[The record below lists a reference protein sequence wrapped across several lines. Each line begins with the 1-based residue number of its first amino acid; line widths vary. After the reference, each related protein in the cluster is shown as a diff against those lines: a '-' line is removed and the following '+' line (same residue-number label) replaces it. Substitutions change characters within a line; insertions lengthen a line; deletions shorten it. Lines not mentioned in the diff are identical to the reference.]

1 MCFSSMAAWYLLT
14 AVGFSMVANA
24 ANATFYPTMN
34 MTGTDGNL
42 IQAHGG
48 DIIKS
53 QDSDDTS
60 WYWFGEDKTGETTS
74 GHFQAVNCYKSADFS
89 TWEFVGAVL
98 SPIAGTNISSDA
110 VVERP
115 KVIYNDQNQE
125 YVMWF
130 HSDDSSY
137 GAAMVGVATSDTIDG
152 EYNWRGSFKPFG
164 NDSRDMTVWK
174 DPEDGS
180 AYLIFATSGN
190 ADLQIARLT
199 DDYYNVSEAL
209 YTFPDKYWEAPG
221 VFKIDGTFYLLYSR
235 QDGWTPTDNYYMTA
249 SSMAGPWSE
258 PTLLA
263 PEGAYSYL
271 TQNAYDIIIDGSEQT
286 TYLYYGD
293 HWSGNQLGSSTYAF
307 YPVIANSSG
316 LTLHRTGGWS
326 LDIATGQWIDLAYT
340 AITAAE
346 STTAASTLIPCD
358 DACAGGMAAN
368 MTADQTF
375 TFVWSGAAG
384 EKVLGIQYVYDGP
397 KNAFKHIGVT
407 MDGETVEGNA
417 LPETTRGTT
426 FAQEVPFPA
435 TLREGSEVVL
445 TLLDA
450 DGSEF
455 FVEGVKV
462 YPRLQ

>member
-1 MCFSSMAAWYLLT
+1 
-14 AVGFSMVANA
+14 
-24 ANATFYPTMN
+24 MN
-34 MTGTDGNL
+34 MTDTNGNL

-60 WYWFGEDKTGETTS
+60 WYWFGEDKTGEATS

-115 KVIYNDQNQE
+115 KVIYNDKNQE

-137 GAAMVGVATSDTIDG
+137 GAAMVGVATSGTIDG
-152 EYNWRGSFKPFG
+152 EYNWQGSFKPFG

-180 AYLIFATSGN
+180 AYLIFAASGN
-190 ADLQIARLT
+190 ADLQVARLT
-199 DDYYNVSEAL
+199 DDYYN
-209 YTFPDKYWEAPG
+209 
-221 VFKIDGTFYLLYSR
+221 
-235 QDGWTPTDNYYMTA
+235 DGWTPTDNYYMTA

-271 TQNAYDIIIDGSEQT
+271 TQNAYDIAIDGSEQT

-316 LTLHRTGGWS
+316 LTLHCTGGWS
-326 LDIATGQWIDLAYT
+326 LDIATGQWTDLAYT
-340 AITAAE
+340 AITAAD
-346 STTAASTLIPCD
+346 STTPASTLIPCD

-375 TFVWSGAAG
+375 AFVWSGEAG
-384 EKVLGIQYVYDGP
+384 DKVLGIQYVYDGP

-407 MDGETVEGNA
+407 VDGETVEGNA

-426 FAQEVPFPA
+426 FSQEVPFPA

-462 YPRLQ
+462 YPHVQ